1 MQIAKWIVALVAVW
15 NFGGFVVDALIP
27 VTAKQHLYN
36 PRWPAHAK
44 FHNCQTMVIG
54 IILGLASLWLL
65 FGMGPLT
72 IPHLLMAAVVAGA
85 YFVSML
91 FADVSRYCLA
101 RSGICAL
108 GSDATWITVT
118 EVCGNRYLRSAS
130 RSLLVG
136 LDLALRAGLQGKSTT
151 LRRRLLVICL
161 PILLYFT
168 MCQDDGPPGSN
179 RQVTALKSVM
189 LDEAA
194 AIFLMGLCPKPR
206 DLTL

>member
-65 FGMGPLT
+65 FGMGTLT

-91 FADVSRYCLA
+91 FAPMFPDTAWHDPEFAQLDPMPLGLPSQKLVA
-101 RSGICAL
+101 IVICAL
-108 GSDATWITVT
+108 LFA
-118 EVCGNRYLRSAS
+118 A
-130 RSLLVG
+130 SLLAWTVH
-136 LDLALRAGLQGKSTT
+136 
-151 LRRRLLVICL
+151 
-161 PILLYFT
+161 
-168 MCQDDGPPGSN
+168 
-179 RQVTALKSVM
+179 
-189 LDEAA
+189 
-194 AIFLMGLCPKPR
+194 
-206 DLTL
+206 